1 MAYPKQIEIEI
12 PLLKTIE
19 ELGGSGKTTDIY
31 PRVAKYFPQLT
42 EEDLLA
48 RLPSSPSTFKWQNLV
63 QWCRQGLVDKGEID
77 GSTRGI
83 WKITPK
89 GKDHLKG
96 KTTAD
101 SKKAP
106 ETFGALELSLATSQ
120 EITLKDL
127 IYQNETEV
135 KNRII
140 AELKGLK
147 AKEFE
152 QFCKSFLQLLGYQQ
166 LEVTTGGPD
175 GGIDGHGQFR
185 QGVVTIRSAFQAKK
199 WTNNPVGRPEIDKF
213 RGAIQGDF
221 DHGVFLTTA
230 KFTNDAEAASV
241 KKGAISILLLDGDAI
256 AETMVKFGIGVSR
269 RPVHLLDIDPEFFK
283 FEVSGELI

>member
-1 MAYPKQIEIEI
+1 MAFPKQYEIEI
-12 PLLKTIE
+12 PLLKTID

-48 RLPSSPSTFKWQNLV
+48 KLPSSPSTYKWQNLV

-83 WKITPK
+83 WKITVK
-89 GKDHLKG
+89 GKEHLKG
-96 KTTAD
+96 KITSVSNKTPELIPV
-101 SKKAP
+101 AP
-106 ETFGALELSLATSQ
+106 Q
-120 EITLKDL
+120 IINLKDL

-166 LEVTTGGPD
+166 LEVTSGGPD

-199 WTNNPVGRPEIDKF
+199 WTQNPVGRPEIDKF

-230 KFTNDAEAASV
+230 KFTKDAEAASV

-256 AETMVKFGIGVSR
+256 AETMVKFGIGVTR
-269 RPVHLLDIDPEFFK
+269 RPVQLLDIDPEFFK

>member
-1 MAYPKQIEIEI
+1 MAFPKQYEIEI

-31 PRVAKYFPQLT
+31 PRVTKYFPQLT
-42 EEDLLA
+42 EEDLIA
-48 RLPSSPSTFKWQNLV
+48 KLPSSPSTYKWQNLV

-77 GSTRGI
+77 GSIRGV

-89 GKDHLKG
+89 GREHLKAKSPSG
-96 KTTAD
+96 LIKT
-101 SKKAP
+101 P
-106 ETFGALELSLATSQ
+106 ELSLATDQ
-120 EITLKDL
+120 RITLKDL

-166 LEVTTGGPD
+166 LKVTSGGPD

-199 WTNNPVGRPEIDKF
+199 WTDNSVGRPEIDKF
-213 RGAIQGDF
+213 RGAIQGDY

-230 KFTNDAEAASV
+230 KFTKDAEEASV

-269 RPVHLLDIDPEFFK
+269 RPIQLLDIEPEFFK
-283 FEVSGELI
+283 FEASGELI